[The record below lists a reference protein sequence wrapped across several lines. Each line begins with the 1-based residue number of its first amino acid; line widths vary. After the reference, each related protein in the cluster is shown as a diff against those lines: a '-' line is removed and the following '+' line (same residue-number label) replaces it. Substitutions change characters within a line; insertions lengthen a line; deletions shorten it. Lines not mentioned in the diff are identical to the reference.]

1 MERDAFQPNE
11 SINFR
16 LSIDNTKCSQ
26 SINGFKCK
34 LFREMRAWT
43 QTKIE
48 FVDKVELIKIKFT
61 DVVPAQGSLKR
72 DIQFN
77 LSQINLHNIYIEMF
91 KAKKPHIVE
100 ELKHWLLMIQ
110 QSLKT
115 DNLEC
120 KYYIE
125 CEFKGSS
132 IVSNSLPTI
141 TVPVQIYYH
150 NNMFTDL
157 QVIPQPFP

>member
-1 MERDAFQPNE
+1 
-11 SINFR
+11 
-16 LSIDNTKCSQ
+16 
-26 SINGFKCK
+26 
-34 LFREMRAWT
+34 
-43 QTKIE
+43 
-48 FVDKVELIKIKFT
+48 
-61 DVVPAQGSLKR
+61 
-72 DIQFN
+72 
-77 LSQINLHNIYIEMF
+77 MF